1 MLEKI
6 SPSDAHTLQ
15 QELKVDSLERTRS
28 LRCMQLTLQEY
39 ILTVQCLHNLLTDE
53 NEFIVLPQTEDTN
66 KNPLV

>member
-53 NEFIVLPQTEDTN
+53 NEFIVLPQTEG
-66 KNPLV
+66 

>member
-28 LRCMQLTLQEY
+28 LRCIQLTLQEY
-39 ILTVQCLHNLLTDE
+39 ILTIQYQYNVLTDE
-53 NEFIVLPQTEDTN
+53 NEFSLLPQTEG
-66 KNPLV
+66 